1 MAENKNAR
9 TSQGYAGVQRSSPN
23 FAFHIGIIFNP
34 GSYLLSHPRF
44 EGSTIGGRG
53 LNDRI
58 RNGNGCDPSPMT
70 TGKC

>member
-1 MAENKNAR
+1 MQAFLNK
-9 TSQGYAGVQRSSPN
+9 
-23 FAFHIGIIFNP
+23 P

-58 RNGNGCDPSPMT
+58 RNGNGCGPSPMT
-70 TGKC
+70 TEDSLHRF